1 MDNENVPKKSI
12 ERRRS
17 KRARRRGPRTLSVD
31 IGGSGI
37 KAVVMDELGRPI
49 TVAGRAKT
57 PEKATPAQ
65 VIKIIQRLARKQ
77 GDFDRVSV
85 GFPGVV
91 RHGVV
96 YSEGNLHPKWFG
108 FNLTRDLE
116 KVLDRPV
123 RALNDADMQGF
134 GAIAGRGVELVI
146 TLGTGLGS
154 ALFVDGRL
162 VPNVEIGYDPFGGK
176 SYLNL
181 LGNKA
186 RKKIGNKK
194 WNRRVRRAIDAFDQI
209 FHYDTLYIGGGN
221 SEKINFKLPSGV
233 RTVSNIN
240 GLLGGIA
247 LWK

>member
-1 MDNENVPKKSI
+1 MDNERMPKRSI
-12 ERRRS
+12 ERRRRRT
-17 KRARRRGPRTLSVD
+17 KRKELRTLAVD

-37 KAVVMDELGRPI
+37 KAVVLDEIGRPI
-49 TVAGRAKT
+49 TVPDRAKT
-57 PEKATPAQ
+57 PANAKPARVLQ
-65 VIKIIQRLARKQ
+65 IIRRLAREQ
-77 GDFDRVSV
+77 GPFDRVSV

-96 YSEGNLHPKWFG
+96 YSEGNMHPKWFG
-108 FNLTRDLE
+108 FDLARKLE
-116 KVLDRPV
+116 KILKRPV

-162 VPNVEIGYDPFGGK
+162 VPNVEIGYDPLGGK

-181 LGNKA
+181 IGNKA

-194 WNRRVRRAIDAFDQI
+194 WNKRVRRAIDAFDQI
-209 FHYDTLYIGGGN
+209 FHCDALYIGGGN
-221 SEKINFKLPSGV
+221 SEKITFKLPSGV
-233 RTVSNIN
+233 RTVSNMN

>member
-1 MDNENVPKKSI
+1 MDNENVPKRSI
-12 ERRRS
+12 ERRRR
-17 KRARRRGPRTLSVD
+17 KRTRRREIRTLSVD

-37 KAVVMDELGRPI
+37 KALVMDGQGKPV
-49 TVAGRAKT
+49 TVPCRAKT
-57 PEKATPAQ
+57 PDKATPAQ
-65 VIKIIQRLARKQ
+65 VIQIIRRLARKQ
-77 GDFDRVSV
+77 GPFDRLSV

-91 RHGVV
+91 RHGVIFT
-96 YSEGNLHPKWFG
+96 EGNLHPKWFG
-108 FNLTRDLE
+108 FNLARNLE
-116 KVLDRPV
+116 KALDKPV
-123 RALNDADMQGF
+123 RVLNDADMQGF
-134 GAIAGRGVELVI
+134 GAITGRGVELVI
-146 TLGTGLGS
+146 TLGTGIGS

-162 VPNVEIGYDPFGGK
+162 VPNVEMGYDPLGGK

-186 RKKIGNKK
+186 RKKAGNKK

-221 SEKINFKLPSGV
+221 SEKIDFKLPSGV
-233 RTVSNIN
+233 RTVSNMN

>member
-1 MDNENVPKKSI
+1 MDNENVPKRSI
-12 ERRRS
+12 ERR
-17 KRARRRGPRTLSVD
+17 KRRAKRREVRTLAVD

-37 KAVVMDELGRPI
+37 KAVVMDERGRPL
-49 TVAGRAKT
+49 TVADRANT
-57 PEKATPAQ
+57 PENAAPRA
-65 VIKIIQRLARKQ
+65 VLRIIQRLARKQ
-77 GDFDRVSV
+77 GQFDRVSV

-91 RHGVV
+91 RNGVV
-96 YSEGNLHPKWFG
+96 CTEGNLHPKWFG
-108 FNLTRDLE
+108 FNLARKLE
-116 KVLDRPV
+116 KTLKRPA

-134 GAIAGRGVELVI
+134 GAISGRGVELVI

-162 VPNVEIGYDPFGGK
+162 VPNVEMGYDPLGGK
-176 SYLNL
+176 SYQNL

-209 FHYDTLYIGGGN
+209 FHYDALYIGGGN
-221 SEKINFKLPSGV
+221 SDRINFKLPSGV
-233 RTVSNIN
+233 RTVSNVS